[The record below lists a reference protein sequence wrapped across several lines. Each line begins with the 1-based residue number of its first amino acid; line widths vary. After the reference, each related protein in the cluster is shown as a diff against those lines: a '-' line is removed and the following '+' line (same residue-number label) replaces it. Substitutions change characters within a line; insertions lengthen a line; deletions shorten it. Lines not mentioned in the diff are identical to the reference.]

1 MGVCSCQRRHPGCAR
16 EGGERTCSS
25 DRVCRLVPRGTH
37 AVAQFFLSVELELR
51 PPAELLAP
59 IGLRDACKQA
69 MADEPTASSKLHLE
83 VSAELT
89 RMGIAHNNELCLP
102 KLSYH
107 VDIAILPNHQHS
119 RGGGASIRQGG
130 CSREG
135 GGARCDGHIRRA
147 RDRGRRSVAL
157 RRCAAPAP
165 CDRAD
170 TAAPRARGLCRC
182 RGAVLGMESSQ
193 GPHTKGSVPRRA
205 ALLARAACV
214 EQSSSRRMTTLR
226 AGRGALIQIDVYII

>member
-1 MGVCSCQRRHPGCAR
+1 VSEPRLFDAIARASEQRIDDFTGQNLTNTAWAFAVVGVA
-16 EGGERTCSS
+16 T
-25 DRVCRLVPRGTH
+25 RGTLVKVVN
-37 AVAQFFLSVELELR
+37 ARVAAIGITPLSLQGRTQLHQFFLSAELELR

-157 RRCAAPAP
+157 
-165 CDRAD
+165 
-170 TAAPRARGLCRC
+170 
-182 RGAVLGMESSQ
+182 
-193 GPHTKGSVPRRA
+193 
-205 ALLARAACV
+205 
-214 EQSSSRRMTTLR
+214 
-226 AGRGALIQIDVYII
+226 